1 MSFYPQPFKY
11 QCGPFALKY
20 ALVMLG
26 RFESE
31 KIIAKK
37 AGSNWW
43 YGTDEIGLEKAAKY
57 FGCKMKY
64 FRRETGADAIKAL
77 TQHLRKGYPCILG
90 VDDWGHWITV
100 VNWQQGKFVVIDSG
114 SDKVIGIKSANQI
127 SRRWKYDDPDSSYF
141 RSYDGYAV
149 IPNFKTLTKAKF
161 TLIKAR
167 YVMNKRNRELARNW
181 DTYFNDLTAICRPLT
196 SISYY
201 TISFN
206 EFLRRHEKMII
217 EQVAYW
223 HGSPNY
229 TELKKI
235 LSNMKFVAGVYN
247 LVIYEDDKKRA
258 IVDLT
263 SLLMMYVCGKY
274 GMHKI
279 YSS

>member
-31 KIIAKK
+31 KFIAKK

-43 YGTDEIGLEKAAKY
+43 YGTDEIGLEKAAK
-57 FGCKMKY
+57 FFNCRMKY
-64 FRRETGADAIKAL
+64 FRRETGADAIKSL
-77 TQHLRKGYPCILG
+77 TQHLRKGYPCILS

-100 VNWQQGKFVVIDSG
+100 VNWQQGKFVVVDSIL
-114 SDKVIGIKSANQI
+114 DRVITINSSNQI
-127 SRRWKYDDPDSSYF
+127 TRRWKYIEKDDSF
-141 RSYDGYAV
+141 RSYDGYAL
-149 IPNFKTLTKAKF
+149 IPNFKIITKAKL
-161 TLIKAR
+161 TLSKAR

-196 SISYY
+196 SLSVH
-201 TISFN
+201 TISFS
-206 EFLRRHEKMII
+206 EFLRRNEKIII

-223 HGSPNY
+223 HGSPSY
-229 TELKKI
+229 SELKKI
-235 LSNMKFVAGVYN
+235 LNSMKFVAEVYN
-247 LVIYEDDKKRA
+247 LVIYEEDRKKA
-258 IVDLT
+258 LVDLS
-263 SLLMMYVCGKY
+263 SLLMMYTCGKY

-279 YSS
+279 FL

>member
-31 KIIAKK
+31 KFIAKK

-43 YGTDEIGLEKAAKY
+43 YGTDEIGLEKAAKH
-57 FGCKMKY
+57 FNCRMKY
-64 FRRETGADAIKAL
+64 FRREAGLDAIKAL
-77 TQHLRKGYPCILG
+77 TQHLRKGYPCILS

-100 VNWQQGKFVVIDSG
+100 VNWQQGKFVVVDS
-114 SDKVIGIKSANQI
+114 SLDKVITINSANQI
-127 SRRWKYDDPDSSYF
+127 SRRWKYIENSF

-149 IPNFKTLTKAKF
+149 IPNFKVITKAKL
-161 TLIKAR
+161 TLAKAR

-196 SISYY
+196 SLSVY
-201 TISFN
+201 TISFS
-206 EFLRRHEKMII
+206 EFLRRHEKVIV

-229 TELKKI
+229 SELKKV
-235 LSNMKFVAGVYN
+235 LNSMKFVAEVYN
-247 LVIYEDDKKRA
+247 LVIYEEDRKKA
-258 IVDLT
+258 LVDLS
-263 SLLMMYVCGKY
+263 SLLMMYTCGKY

-279 YSS
+279 FL

>member
-31 KIIAKK
+31 NFIAKK

-43 YGTDEIGLEKAAKY
+43 YGTDEIGLEKAAKH
-57 FGCKMKY
+57 FNCRMKY
-64 FRRETGADAIKAL
+64 FRRETGPDAIKAL
-77 TQHLRKGYPCILG
+77 TQHLRKGYPCILS

-100 VNWQQGKFVVIDSG
+100 VNWQQGKFVVVDS
-114 SDKVIGIKSANQI
+114 SLDKVVTIYSANQI
-127 SRRWKYDDPDSSYF
+127 SRRWKYIENSF
-141 RSYDGYAV
+141 RSYDGYAL
-149 IPNFKTLTKAKF
+149 IPNFKVITKAKL
-161 TLIKAR
+161 TLTKAR

-196 SISYY
+196 SLSVY
-201 TISFN
+201 TISFG
-206 EFLRRHEKMII
+206 EFLRRNEKII
-217 EQVAYW
+217 VEQVAYW

-229 TELKKI
+229 SELKKV
-235 LSNMKFVAGVYN
+235 LNSMKFVAEVYN
-247 LVIYEDDKKRA
+247 LVIYEEDRKKA
-258 IVDLT
+258 LVDL
-263 SLLMMYVCGKY
+263 SILLMMYTCGKY

-279 YSS
+279 FL

>member
-31 KIIAKK
+31 KFIAKK

-57 FGCKMKY
+57 FNCKMKY

-77 TQHLRKGYPCILG
+77 TQHLRKGYPCILS

-100 VNWQQGKFVVIDSG
+100 VNWQQGKFVVVDS
-114 SDKVIGIKSANQI
+114 SLDKVITINSANQI
-127 SRRWKYDDPDSSYF
+127 SRRWKYIEGNDSF
-141 RSYDGYAV
+141 RSYDGYAL
-149 IPNFKTLTKAKF
+149 IPNFKVITKAKL
-161 TLIKAR
+161 TLSKAR
-167 YVMNKRNRELARNW
+167 YVMNKRNRELSRNW

-196 SISYY
+196 SLSVH
-201 TISFN
+201 TISFG
-206 EFLRRHEKMII
+206 EFLRRNEKIVI

-223 HGSPNY
+223 HGSPSY
-229 TELKKI
+229 SELKKV
-235 LSNMKFVAGVYN
+235 LNSMKFVAEVYN
-247 LVIYEDDKKRA
+247 LVIYEEDRKKA
-258 IVDLT
+258 LVDLC
-263 SLLMMYVCGKY
+263 SLLMMYTCGKY

-279 YSS
+279 FL

>member
-31 KIIAKK
+31 KFIAKK

-43 YGTDEIGLEKAAKY
+43 YGTDEIGLEKAAKH
-57 FGCKMKY
+57 FNCRMKY
-64 FRRETGADAIKAL
+64 FRREAGPDAIKTL
-77 TQHLRKGYPCILG
+77 TQHLRKGYPCILS
-90 VDDWGHWITV
+90 VDEWGHWITV
-100 VNWQQGKFVVIDSG
+100 VNWQQGKFVVVDS
-114 SDKVIGIKSANQI
+114 SQDKVVTINSANQI
-127 SRRWKYDDPDSSYF
+127 SRRWKYIENSF

-149 IPNFKTLTKAKF
+149 IPNFKVITKAKL
-161 TLIKAR
+161 TLAKAR

-196 SISYY
+196 SLSVY
-201 TISFN
+201 TISFS
-206 EFLRRHEKMII
+206 EFLRRHEKVIV

-229 TELKKI
+229 SELKKV
-235 LSNMKFVAGVYN
+235 LNSMKFVAEVYN
-247 LVIYEDDKKRA
+247 LVIYEEDRKKA
-258 IVDLT
+258 L
-263 SLLMMYVCGKY
+263 G
-274 GMHKI
+274 G
-279 YSS
+279 

>member
-31 KIIAKK
+31 NFIAKK

-43 YGTDEIGLEKAAKY
+43 YGTDEIGLEKAAKH
-57 FGCKMKY
+57 FNCKMKY
-64 FRRETGADAIKAL
+64 FRRETGSDAIKTL
-77 TQHLRKGYPCILG
+77 TQHLRKGLPCILS

-100 VNWQQGKFVVIDSG
+100 VNWQQGKFVVVDS
-114 SDKVIGIKSANQI
+114 SLDRVITINSANQI
-127 SRRWKYDDPDSSYF
+127 SKRWKYIENSF
-141 RSYDGYAV
+141 RSYDGYAL
-149 IPNFKTLTKAKF
+149 IPNFKVITKAKL
-161 TLIKAR
+161 TLAKTR

-196 SISYY
+196 SLSVY
-201 TISFN
+201 TISFG
-206 EFLRRHEKMII
+206 EFLRRNEKII
-217 EQVAYW
+217 VEQVAYW

-229 TELKKI
+229 SELRKV
-235 LSNMKFVAGVYN
+235 LNSMKFVAEVYN
-247 LVIYEDDKKRA
+247 LVIYEEDRKKA
-258 IVDLT
+258 LVDLT
-263 SLLMMYVCGKY
+263 SLLMMYTCGKY

-279 YSS
+279 FL

>member
-31 KIIAKK
+31 KFIAKK

-57 FGCKMKY
+57 FNCKMKY

-77 TQHLRKGYPCILG
+77 TQHLRKGYPCILS

-100 VNWQQGKFVVIDSG
+100 VNWQQGKFVVVDS
-114 SDKVIGIKSANQI
+114 SLDKVITINSANQI
-127 SRRWKYDDPDSSYF
+127 SRRWKYIEGNDSF
-141 RSYDGYAV
+141 RSYDGYAL
-149 IPNFKTLTKAKF
+149 IPNFKVITKAKL
-161 TLIKAR
+161 TLSKAR
-167 YVMNKRNRELARNW
+167 YVMNKRNRELSRNW

-196 SISYY
+196 SLSVY
-201 TISFN
+201 TISFS
-206 EFLRRHEKMII
+206 EFLRRNEKIVI

-223 HGSPNY
+223 HGSPSY
-229 TELKKI
+229 SELKKV
-235 LSNMKFVAGVYN
+235 LNSMKFVAEVYN
-247 LVIYEDDKKRA
+247 LVIYEEDRKKA
-258 IVDLT
+258 LVDLC
-263 SLLMMYVCGKY
+263 SLLMMYTCGKY

-279 YSS
+279 FL

>member
-31 KIIAKK
+31 NFIAKK

-43 YGTDEIGLEKAAKY
+43 YGTDEIGLEKAARY
-57 FGCKMKY
+57 FNCRMKY
-64 FRRETGADAIKAL
+64 FRRETGPDAIKAL
-77 TQHLRKGYPCILG
+77 TQHLRKGYPCILS

-100 VNWQQGKFVVIDSG
+100 VNWQQGKFVVVDS
-114 SDKVIGIKSANQI
+114 SLDRVITINSANQI
-127 SRRWKYDDPDSSYF
+127 SNRWKYIENSF
-141 RSYDGYAV
+141 RSYDGYAL
-149 IPNFKTLTKAKF
+149 IPNFKVITKAKL
-161 TLIKAR
+161 TLAKAR

-196 SISYY
+196 SLSVY
-201 TISFN
+201 TISFG
-206 EFLRRHEKMII
+206 EFLRRNEKII
-217 EQVAYW
+217 VEQVAYW

-229 TELKKI
+229 SELRKV
-235 LSNMKFVAGVYN
+235 LNSMKFVAEVYN
-247 LVIYEDDKKRA
+247 LVIYEEDRKKA
-258 IVDLT
+258 LVDLS
-263 SLLMMYVCGKY
+263 SLLMMYTCGKY

-279 YSS
+279 FL